1 MIQLLK
7 RMRRREALMALLCA
21 VLVVGQVYFDLR
33 LPDYITELTKL
44 IKTPGSSTGDIL
56 SVGGEMLLCT
66 LCSAVLA
73 VGCGYLSA
81 RTAAGFSFSVRRDL
95 FHHVMDAGSEE
106 MQTYKIPVP
115 KNMDGVIINIPGYLA
130 GLPEEAYLSE
140 FVAAP
145 TEDIGDDEVPG
156 GEGDDLIPSD
166 M

>member
-1 MIQLLK
+1 MK
-7 RMRRREALMALLCA
+7 TRRLVIRVAA
-21 VLVVGQVYFDLR
+21 VLVLIIVGIIMSIIGRGHTIYLDNKTLEYNGQTYKAPYKVTIYVGD
-33 LPDYITELTKL
+33 EQLTKL
-44 IKTPGSSTGDIL
+44 YDKERGSTTCLGQTFT
-56 SVGGEMLLCT
+56 VT
-66 LCSAVLA
+66 LE
-73 VGCGYLSA
+73 
-81 RTAAGFSFSVRRDL
+81 
-95 FHHVMDAGSEE
+95 VMETKNGSEE

>member
-1 MIQLLK
+1 MK
-7 RMRRREALMALLCA
+7 TRRLVIRVAA
-21 VLVVGQVYFDLR
+21 VLVLIIIGIIMSIIGRGHTIYLDNKTLEYNGQTYKAPYKVTIYVGDEQ
-33 LPDYITELTKL
+33 LTKL
-44 IKTPGSSTGDIL
+44 YDKERGSTTCLGQTFT
-56 SVGGEMLLCT
+56 VT
-66 LCSAVLA
+66 LE
-73 VGCGYLSA
+73 
-81 RTAAGFSFSVRRDL
+81 
-95 FHHVMDAGSEE
+95 VMETKNGSEE

>member
-1 MIQLLK
+1 MK
-7 RMRRREALMALLCA
+7 TRRLVIRVAA
-21 VLVVGQVYFDLR
+21 VLVLIIVGIIMSIIGRGHTIYLDNKTLEYNGQTYKAPYKVTIYVGD
-33 LPDYITELTKL
+33 EQLTKL
-44 IKTPGSSTGDIL
+44 YDKERGSTTCLGQTFT
-56 SVGGEMLLCT
+56 VT
-66 LCSAVLA
+66 LE
-73 VGCGYLSA
+73 
-81 RTAAGFSFSVRRDL
+81 
-95 FHHVMDAGSEE
+95 VMETKNGSEE

-140 FVAAP
+140 FIAAP

>member
-1 MIQLLK
+1 MK
-7 RMRRREALMALLCA
+7 TRRLVIRVAA
-21 VLVVGQVYFDLR
+21 VLVLIIIGIIMSIIGRGHTIYLDNKTLEYNGQTYKAPYKVTIYVGDEQ
-33 LPDYITELTKL
+33 LTKL
-44 IKTPGSSTGDIL
+44 YDKERGSTTCLGQTFT
-56 SVGGEMLLCT
+56 VT
-66 LCSAVLA
+66 LE
-73 VGCGYLSA
+73 
-81 RTAAGFSFSVRRDL
+81 
-95 FHHVMDAGSEE
+95 VMETKNGSEE

-115 KNMDGVIINIPGYLA
+115 KNMDGVIINIPGYMA